1 VQLPEI
7 AVIERPGDHA
17 RRDQLGAEQVKLVSG
32 RKLKL
37 SISVA
42 DGDSQGERNR
52 NQVA

>member
-1 VQLPEI
+1 MPIML
-7 AVIERPGDHA
+7 AGT
-17 RRDQLGAEQVKLVSG
+17 QLGAERVKLVSG

-37 SISVA
+37 SISAAA